1 MANHK
6 SAKKRIRTSETK
18 RLRNR
23 SNLSAIRTAV
33 KKFRT
38 AVEANAPK
46 EEVQTLFV
54 SAQSALAN
62 GVTKGLFHKN
72 NASRRIS
79 RLSKLLK

>member
-6 SAKKRIRTSETK
+6 SAKKRIRTNETK

-23 SNLSAIRTAV
+23 SNLSAVRTTI
-33 KKFRT
+33 KKFR
-38 AVEANAPK
+38 AAAEASAPK
-46 EEVQTLFV
+46 EEVQKLFV
-54 SAQSALAN
+54 SVQSALAG